1 MSKKMEKPESP
12 RQQLLLISK
21 LLLTSEKSQYNSYEM
36 EAKFGTK
43 GIKYITKIDY
53 DNVIK
58 KLLSSGFISTNHNG
72 DEGDYSLKIQ
82 PEIFDAKTGE
92 YRTSDYDFD
101 RFRIEIEGIVAIQEY
116 CSSDD
121 LKRII
126 EEKGNRVK
134 IIRKKGVSVNETLV
148 QSADFDDFNFRVAY
162 KLEES
167 IGKRSKIATEI
178 IDNWQKSKK
187 IFRYINRVSF
197 QKPGLPFRVDI
208 SIVRSSSK
216 NERGRLIK
224 TYNVKDSNV
233 FNNPEFYEIEV
244 EVLNDDAKKMYQT
257 PEELVK
263 GLEKVTKIVLCG
275 LQKTNYP
282 ISYKEQRSI
291 LQLYMKM
298 LHEENEKKKNGEY
311 VPKQRIYPSDF
322 IGPSSKTLQVKNI
335 GPVNKDSIAPN
346 ITEPFSYCVTDKADG
361 DRHLMYVSG
370 NGKIY
375 LINTNMDVLFTGAK
389 TDTPECFDAL
399 IDGELILH
407 DKNDRFINTFAAFD
421 IYFYNNK
428 DIRARPFVQVP
439 TKDKKYFEDGCR
451 LPMLKE
457 YMKILKPI
465 SVNAPQE
472 KDAKDKSAFARL
484 VDVVRKESR
493 SPMTFITKN
502 FYPAINPEKDND
514 KYNIFDACNYIL
526 QRIQEGLYD
535 YNTDGLIFTPTLL
548 GVGGNSFLEAGPLAK
563 KTWEYSFKWKPA
575 EFNTIDFLVF
585 TKKGT
590 DGKDI
595 VNSVFEG
602 ALISQS
608 KTLVLCVG
616 FDERQHGYINPCQD
630 LLDDKIP
637 KHKDVDDED
646 KYKPKQFYPSDPYD
660 ETAGLCNIILRPG
673 NNNNGTMVTE
683 EGQVFRDE
691 TIVEFRYD
699 IHEEGLWRWKPL
711 RVRYDKTAE
720 YRQGLKQYGNDYRTA
735 DSNWHSIHNPITQIM
750 IRTGKDIPSETVSG
764 DVYYNRV
771 SSEKLTKGMRDFH
784 NLVVKKML
792 IQNVSKKGDMLIDY
806 ACGKGGDFPKW
817 IGANLSFVFGIDI
830 AKENIENRLDGA
842 CARYLSF
849 RRDFKTMPYAL
860 FVNGDSSKNIREGKA
875 MYTDKAIAITKSVF
889 GETGSDKKIGPA
901 VERQYGKA
909 SEGFHVSSCQFAIHY
924 MFKDKSTFYN
934 FLRNLAECTKLN
946 GYFIGTTYDGRTI
959 FNMLKQKQ
967 EGEMVEIY
975 TEGKKV
981 WSITKDYD
989 TTEFPNN
996 DSCLGKQISV
1006 YQDSINQTFPEYLV
1020 NHEFLTNELEK
1031 YGFALVHRDDA
1042 KNMGLPEGSGMFIE
1056 LHKMMM
1062 DEIKRNPQK
1071 EKEYGDASSMKKYEM
1086 DISFLNRYFV
1096 YKKIRTINAQK
1107 LTKAILEQIPNEY
1120 EFETEETRM
1129 AQRAVQEA
1137 EASVKKTTKGKRIA
1151 KKIMLQEATE
1161 AIEEGKEEQPMEMPK
1176 EKEPEIKTKTKT
1188 TKTTTKPKKVT
1199 RKIII
1204 DEEQE

>member
-21 LLLTSEKSQYNSYEM
+21 LLLASQKSQYSNYEM

-58 KLLSSGFISTNHNG
+58 KLLSTGFLSSNHG
-72 DEGDYSLKIQ
+72 GSEGDYSLKIQ
-82 PEIFDAKTGE
+82 PELFDAKTGE

-101 RFRIEIEGIVAIQEY
+101 RFRVEINGIASIQEY
-116 CSSDD
+116 CNTDD
-121 LKRII
+121 LKRLI
-126 EEKGNRVK
+126 EEKSRTVEL
-134 IIRKKGVSVNETLV
+134 IRKKAVSVNEQLV
-148 QSADFDDFNFRVAY
+148 QSADFDDFNFRVTY
-162 KLEES
+162 KMEET
-167 IGKRSKIATEI
+167 IGKRSKIANEI
-178 IDNWQKSKK
+178 LENWQKSKK

-208 SIVRSSSK
+208 SIVMSSSK

-244 EVLNDDAKKMYQT
+244 EVLNDQAKTTYQT
-257 PEELVK
+257 PEELTK
-263 GLEKVTKIVLCG
+263 GLEKVTKIILSG

-282 ISYKEQRSI
+282 ISYKEQKI
-291 LQLYMKM
+291 VLQMYMK
-298 LHEENEKKKNGEY
+298 LVHEEYEKKKNGEY
-311 VPKQRIYPSDF
+311 VPKQRIYPSNF
-322 IGPSSKTLQVKNI
+322 IGPSSKTLQLKNI
-335 GPVNKDSIAPN
+335 GPMNADSVAPN

-375 LINTNMDVLFTGAK
+375 LINTNMDVLFTGSK
-389 TDTPECFDAL
+389 TETPECFDAL

-407 DKNDRFINTFAAFD
+407 DKYDRFINTFAAFD
-421 IYFYNNK
+421 IYYYNNM

-465 SVNAPQE
+465 SVNAPEE
-472 KDAKDKSAFARL
+472 KDAKDKTAFARL
-484 VDVVRKESR
+484 VDVVRKENR

-502 FYPAINPEKDND
+502 FYPSINPEKEND

-548 GVGGNSFLEAGPLAK
+548 GVGSNSFLEAGPLAK

-585 TKKGT
+585 TKKSSDGT
-590 DGKDI
+590 DVVTPIYQEGI
-595 VNSVFEG
+595 NMNSTSE
-602 ALISQS
+602 ISQF

-660 ETAGLCNIILRPG
+660 EKAGLCNIMLETD
-673 NNNNGTMVTE
+673 GTMMTE
-683 EGQVFRDE
+683 ERQPFRDE

-699 IHEEGLWRWKPL
+699 INEDGLWRWKPL

-735 DSNWHSIHNPITQIM
+735 DSNWHSIHNPITEKM

-784 NLVVKKML
+784 NLVVKKIL
-792 IQNVSKKGDMLIDY
+792 IQSVSKKGDTLIDY

-817 IGANLSFVFGIDI
+817 IAANLSFVFGIDI

-842 CARYLSF
+842 CSRYLSF
-849 RRDFKTMPYAL
+849 RRDFKNMPYAL

-875 MYTDKAIAITKSVF
+875 MYTDKAIAITKSIF
-889 GETGSDKKIGPA
+889 GETGGDRKLGPA
-901 VERQYGKA
+901 VERQYGKG

-924 MFKDKSTFYN
+924 MFKDKTTFYN

-967 EGEMVEIY
+967 EGESIEIY
-975 TEGKKV
+975 TDNKKV

-989 TTEFPNN
+989 TTEFPND

-1020 NHEFLTNELEK
+1020 NHEFLSNELEK
-1031 YGFALVHRDDA
+1031 YGFVLVNRDEA
-1042 KNMGLPEGSGMFIE
+1042 KHMGLPEGSGMFIE
-1056 LHKMMM
+1056 LQKMMM
-1062 DEIKRNPQK
+1062 DEIKKNPQK
-1071 EKEYGDASSMKKYEM
+1071 EKEYGDAPFMKKYEM

-1107 LTKAILEQIPNEY
+1107 LTKAILDQIPNEY

-1129 AQRAVQEA
+1129 AQKAVQEA
-1137 EASVKKTTKGKRIA
+1137 EETVKKTTRKRIS

-1161 AIEEGKEEQPMEMPK
+1161 ALEEKKQD
-1176 EKEPEIKTKTKT
+1176 ITDNIVV
-1188 TKTTTKPKKVT
+1188 KKVS
-1199 RKIII
+1199 RKKKIVI
-1204 DEEQE
+1204 DDENI

>member
-21 LLLTSEKSQYNSYEM
+21 LLLTSQKSQYNSYEM

-58 KLLSSGFISTNHNG
+58 KLLSSGFVSFNYAGH
-72 DEGDYSLKIQ
+72 EGDYSLKIQ

-101 RFRIEIEGIVAIQEY
+101 RFRVEIDGIAAIQDY

-121 LKRII
+121 LKRLI

-134 IIRKKGVSVNETLV
+134 IIRKKGVSINDTLI

-162 KLEES
+162 KMEES
-167 IGKRSKIATEI
+167 VGKRSKIAMEI
-178 IDNWQKSKK
+178 VDNWQKSKK

-197 QKPGLPFRVDI
+197 TKPDLPFSVDI

-244 EVLNDDAKKMYQT
+244 EVINDKAKELYKT
-257 PEELVK
+257 PEELAK
-263 GLEKVTKIVLCG
+263 GLEKVTKIILSG

-282 ISYKEQRSI
+282 ISYKEQKNV

-298 LHEENEKKKNGEY
+298 LHQENEKKKNGEY
-311 VPKQRIYPSDF
+311 IPKQRIYPSDF
-322 IGPSSKTLQVKNI
+322 IGPSSKTLQLKNI
-335 GPVNKDSIAPN
+335 GPLNKDSIAPN

-389 TDTPECFDAL
+389 TETSECFDAL

-407 DKNDRFINTFAAFD
+407 DKNERFINTFAAFD
-421 IYFYNNK
+421 IYYYNNM
-428 DIRARPFVQVP
+428 DLRARPFVQVP
-439 TKDKKYFEDGCR
+439 TKDKKYFEDGSR
-451 LPMLKE
+451 LPILKE

-465 SVNAPQE
+465 SVNAPQD
-472 KDAKDKSAFARL
+472 KDTKDKSTFARL
-484 VDVVRKESR
+484 VDVVRKETR
-493 SPMTFITKN
+493 SPMTFVTKN

-526 QRIQEGLYD
+526 QRIQEGLYE

-563 KTWEYSFKWKPA
+563 KTWEHSFKWKPA
-575 EFNTIDFLVF
+575 EFNTIDFLVS
-585 TKKGT
+585 TKKGS
-590 DGKDI
+590 DGTDI
-595 VNSVFEG
+595 VNSVFEEG
-602 ALISQS
+602 VNMYSTTEIRQS
-608 KTLVLCVG
+608 KILVLCVG

-637 KHKDVDDED
+637 KHKDVDDQD

-660 ETAGLCNIILRPG
+660 ETAGLCNIMLETD
-673 NNNNGTMVTE
+673 GTMMTE
-683 EGQVFRDE
+683 EKQVFRDE

-699 IHEEGLWRWKPL
+699 INEEGLWRWKPL

-735 DSNWHSIHNPITQIM
+735 DSNWHSIHNPITEKM
-750 IRTGKDIPSETVSG
+750 IRTGKDIPTETISG

-784 NLVVKKML
+784 NLVVKKLL
-792 IQNVSKKGDMLIDY
+792 IQSVSKKGDMLIDY

-817 IGANLSFVFGIDI
+817 IGANLSLVFGIDI

-842 CARYLSF
+842 CSRYLSF

-875 MYTDKAIAITKSVF
+875 MYTDKSITITKSVF
-889 GETGSDKKIGPA
+889 GETGGDKKIGPA

-909 SEGFHVSSCQFAIHY
+909 IEGFHVSSCQFAIHY
-924 MFKDKSTFYN
+924 MFKDKNSFYN

-946 GYFIGTTYDGRTI
+946 GYFIGTTYDGKHI

-967 EGEMVEIY
+967 QGEMIEIF
-975 TEGKKV
+975 TENKKV
-981 WSITKDYD
+981 WSITKDYN
-989 TTEFPNN
+989 TTELPN
-996 DSCLGKQISV
+996 DDTCLGKQISV

-1031 YGFALVHRDDA
+1031 YGFALVDRNEA
-1042 KNMGLPEGSGMFIE
+1042 KNIGLPSGSGMFIE
-1056 LHKMMM
+1056 LYKMMM
-1062 DEIKRNPQK
+1062 DDIKKNPQK
-1071 EKEYGDASSMKKYEM
+1071 EKEYGDASFMKKYEM

-1107 LTKAILEQIPNEY
+1107 LTKAILEQIPTEY
-1120 EFETEETRM
+1120 DFETEETRM
-1129 AQRAVQEA
+1129 AQMAVQEA
-1137 EASVKKTTKGKRIA
+1137 EQSVKKATKGKRIA

-1161 AIEEGKEEQPMEMPK
+1161 AMEEGKEEQPMEIPK
-1176 EKEPEIKTKTKT
+1176 EKTKT
-1188 TKTTTKPKKVT
+1188 TKSKKVT

-1204 DEEQE
+1204 DEEQQV